1 MKMPSEWLQN
11 RLCYHP
17 VVTVRCPV
25 VRRFSGLLPRYH
37 RNPMLC
43 AYIGNIISPSETE
56 IKIAPYMKTRVT
68 SGNENVQTLRTSTLQ
83 ALPLYILSGNN
94 KYIYMAQ
101 RPQLG
106 GLQDHLDLPLSGNK
120 SGNEWLQI
128 EVPA

>member
-17 VVTVRCPV
+17 VVTVRCP
-25 VRRFSGLLPRYH
+25 SGRHYNDLLPRYH
-37 RNPMLC
+37 RYPTLC
-43 AYIGNIISPSETE
+43 AYIGNIISLSETE

-94 KYIYMAQ
+94 KYIYRPQ
-101 RPQLG
+101 KPQLG
-106 GLQDHLDLPLSGNK
+106 GLQDHLDLPLSGYK
-120 SGNEWLQI
+120 SGNEWLHT
-128 EVPA
+128 EVAA